1 MNIIDNVLTTMRA
14 QEKVVEGII
23 QKPLAGRFAVPQGPA
38 GTALSLRQGR
48 SILPIHP
55 LSFGP
60 KALPLRPSVTAQTPA
75 DVKVVTI

>member
-1 MNIIDNVLTTMRA
+1 MAGIIDNFLNTMRA
-14 QEKVVEGII
+14 QEKTVEGII

-38 GTALSLRQGR
+38 GMALSLRQGR
-48 SILPIHP
+48 SPLPTT

-60 KALPLRPSVTAQTPA
+60 RALPLRPSVTAQTPA